1 MAVVFPPQPVYP
13 DALDSDRTLF
23 LVFDTTETRL
33 SEDNEPWTDEI
44 PIVPVGAND
53 PEIWADN
60 GFGTIE
66 GELFYYD
73 SVEKDTNGKINL
85 LKNIARN
92 IGGDETQF
100 NKKGT
105 YVRSFVIAEHHNQ
118 ILNGIIRTENF
129 IGINFDP
136 RTFTLDWRIRNLAG
150 LNVIDDDFDCPD
162 VGFTFIILD
171 EDPTSGI
178 TTSFDVVVSGRF
190 NNYRLDFGDGTFT
203 TTQFTGTHVY
213 ALNAAVDPVITIG
226 NDKCQIVQTA
236 IIRTN
241 PQEPASVVNVPFE
254 IPIPQCPE
262 FPDFLF
268 IPCEVPPTEINLPP
282 LITTCDIG
290 VTEGTP
296 SITIPSIIDTNIPST
311 ITITG
316 VQNPSEISI
325 SGASVPSIV
334 TIDPPV
340 PPSHVK
346 SQLLVPTL
354 YEHPLT
360 SASPHAA
367 LHFDWHC
374 TYGGAV
380 AVVFSPC

>member
-1 MAVVFPPQPVYP
+1 
-13 DALDSDRTLF
+13 
-23 LVFDTTETRL
+23 
-33 SEDNEPWTDEI
+33 
-44 PIVPVGAND
+44 
-53 PEIWADN
+53 
-60 GFGTIE
+60 
-66 GELFYYD
+66 
-73 SVEKDTNGKINL
+73 
-85 LKNIARN
+85 
-92 IGGDETQF
+92 
-100 NKKGT
+100 
-105 YVRSFVIAEHHNQ
+105 
-118 ILNGIIRTENF
+118 
-129 IGINFDP
+129 
-136 RTFTLDWRIRNLAG
+136 LDWRIRNLAG

-340 PPSHVK
+340 PPTIIIDPPIPPCIELILPSSGLVLEVDAMNMPMLEIVDNPICFNPNSKLYRHAKRNGWRVVVERK
-346 SQLLVPTL
+346 DVVYQL
-354 YEHPLT
+354 
-360 SASPHAA
+360 
-367 LHFDWHC
+367 
-374 TYGGAV
+374 
-380 AVVFSPC
+380 